1 MKQNRT
7 YGVALFAA
15 LSLHVALV
23 MMLVMKP
30 STEQPVMALDMKQDM
45 KTPAPEIVKAVSVNS
60 EEVKAVVERLKT
72 ERETARK
79 AEEARKQEVV
89 AAAARARTR
98 RIKEEARLKH
108 LKQEQAALLAKQKRA
123 AREEQ
128 QRVSEL
134 KNQKE
139 MELRKLAAM
148 KREQEVL
155 KKKQVEAEAEAREV
169 ARLQNEEEKARREA
183 AQRARMAGVVDKYK
197 ALILGAIGQ
206 QWILP
211 DQVNTS
217 LSSRFKIRLA
227 PNGAVLDVQLT
238 RSSGDAVLDRSA
250 EAAIYKASPLPVP
263 SEPDMFN
270 VFREISLTVRPETI
284 RG

>member
-7 YGVALFAA
+7 YKFALLAA
-15 LSLHVALV
+15 VSLHVALV
-23 MMLVMKP
+23 MMLVMNP
-30 STEQPVMALDMKQDM
+30 STKQPVMALDMKQDM

-60 EEVKAVVERLKT
+60 DEVKAVVERLKT

-89 AAAARARTR
+89 AAAARARAR

-134 KNQKE
+134 RNQKE

-148 KREQEVL
+148 KREQEAFQ
-155 KKKQVEAEAEAREV
+155 KKQAEAESREV
-169 ARLQNEEEKARREA
+169 ARLQEEEEKTRREA

-211 DQVNTS
+211 DRVNTS

-263 SEPDMFN
+263 SEPDMFH
-270 VFREISLTVRPETI
+270 VFREISLTVRPENI

>member
-7 YGVALFAA
+7 YRFALLAA
-15 LSLHVALV
+15 VSLHVALV
-23 MMLVMKP
+23 MMLVMNP
-30 STEQPVMALDMKQDM
+30 STKQPVMALDMKQDM

-60 EEVKAVVERLKT
+60 DEVKAVVERLKT

-79 AEEARKQEVV
+79 VEEARKQAVV
-89 AAAARARTR
+89 ASERRARARR
-98 RIKEEARLKH
+98 VKEEARLKH

-148 KREQEVL
+148 KREQAAL
-155 KKKQVEAEAEAREV
+155 KKQQAEAESREI
-169 ARLQNEEEKARREA
+169 ARLQDEEEKTRREA

-197 ALILGAIGQ
+197 ALILGAIGR

-238 RSSGDAVLDRSA
+238 RSSGDPVLDRSA

-263 SEPDMFN
+263 SEADMFN
-270 VFREISLTVRPETI
+270 VFREISLTVRPENV